1 MDISEARIEKHTLRY
16 EKPILTSH
24 GEITERP
31 VILLGL
37 KDEQG
42 NWGFGE
48 SSPLA
53 GFSRENIYDVEE
65 ILSEWKKTKNDHLL
79 CLLYTSPSPRDRG

>member
-1 MDISEARIEKHTLRY
+1 MVNISEVRIEKYVLRC
-16 EKPILTSH
+16 ENPILTSH

-48 SSPLA
+48 SSPLE
-53 GFSRENIYDVEE
+53 GFSD
-65 ILSEWKKTKNDHLL
+65 
-79 CLLYTSPSPRDRG
+79 